1 MYSCSSESDEGC
13 INWDQPLSINCYLL
27 ERWVVKDVS
36 RAPIIHQDP
45 VGVVVP
51 YPYVNYKCI
60 VVWVVEMPGI
70 FLYEPNDGVVDSCH
84 LWDGAHQLDVL
95 NHL

>member
-1 MYSCSSESDEGC
+1 M
-13 INWDQPLSINCYLL
+13 
-27 ERWVVKDVS
+27 
-36 RAPIIHQDP
+36 
-45 VGVVVP
+45 GVVVP
-51 YPYVNYKCI
+51 HPYVNYKCI